1 MHPTQ
6 HKCCRCT
13 DQLKLNS
20 DCEMGY
26 FRDGLGC
33 FGDGYLAD
41 RRFKIAFKRHCE
53 YATTRAN
60 SFGNFLQ
67 FLPWHKSTSLN
78 CYGMAGMLIVPI
90 SMCLS
95 KSPVNLK
102 AMTQGF
108 QIWYS
113 IDFNQSSTCAWN
125 CLNTSTL
132 HLSTNLRIKSN
143 QSSNDPPSQTLKKKA
158 HKNGRLHTMLPCTPK
173 NFKDN
178 LGKTQKQQTYNY
190 L

>member
-1 MHPTQ
+1 MLECSRRTSLRSANELSLLDWVWHPNQ

-26 FRDGLGC
+26 FGDGLGC

-41 RRFKIAFKRHCE
+41 RRFEIAFKRHCE

-102 AMTQGF
+102 AMTRAFKFGARST
-108 QIWYS
+108 S
-113 IDFNQSSTCAWN
+113 INRAPVLEIAWTQALYTDIYESN
-125 CLNTSTL
+125 PTSL
-132 HLSTNLRIKSN
+132 QMILLLR
-143 QSSNDPPSQTLKKKA
+143 P
-158 HKNGRLHTMLPCTPK
+158 
-173 NFKDN
+173 
-178 LGKTQKQQTYNY
+178 
-190 L
+190 